1 MNTASILKRMLLW
14 NVVSSRCMVDEPTVE
29 DTISILRGLKD
40 RYEVYPRRK
49 DSRTVHW

>member
-1 MNTASILKRMLLW
+1 MLLW

-40 RYEVYPRRK
+40 RYEVYHGVK
-49 DSRTVHW
+49 ITGLMHW